1 MLKERLTKSFTSPFA
16 VRIYLTIGA
25 LVAFAFLLDKVI
37 MPLVVK
43 GGEIVR
49 VPNVI
54 GKTFEEAERILA
66 ERNLTA
72 MRGYER
78 YDAKR
83 PLGTIVFQNP
93 TPNSEVKAG
102 RHVYLSINAAKKPNA
117 PMPDLKG
124 RTLGDAKL
132 TLERLGLELQSVDYA
147 VVYKRE
153 EEGLVVAQSVPVGA
167 VLKAGTKVSIT
178 IGRLPEDAGVK
189 QVDVPDVVGKTLGE
203 AEKILIEAGFSAGEP
218 QYKYSASL
226 IPNTVV
232 SQSPKAGEMAPVGAT
247 IRLVVSTLDK
257 EKEKFKEAQEQN

>member
-1 MLKERLTKSFTSPFA
+1 MFKERLIRSLSSAFA
-16 VRIYLTIGA
+16 IKIYVTIGA
-25 LVAFAFLLDKVI
+25 LVAFVVLFDKVL
-37 MPLVVK
+37 MPFFVR
-43 GGEIVR
+43 GGEIVK

-54 GKTFEEAERILA
+54 GKTFEEAEKILA

-78 YDAKR
+78 YDSKR
-83 PLGTIVFQNP
+83 PLGTVLFQNP

-102 RHVYLSINAAKKPNA
+102 RHVYLSINSSKKPNA

-132 TLERLGLELQSVDYA
+132 TLERLGLELQGIEYA
-147 VVYKRE
+147 IVYKRE

-167 VLKAGTKVSIT
+167 VLKAGTKVTIT
-178 IGRLPEDAGVK
+178 IGKLPEDAGIK

-203 AEKILIEAGFSAGEP
+203 AERILIEAGFAAGEP

-232 SQSPKAGEMAPVGAT
+232 FQSPKAGELAPAGAT
-247 IRLVVSTLDK
+247 IRLVVSTQDR
-257 EKEKFKEAQEQN
+257 EKEKVKEAQE